1 MNHRLENKKGKEKIS
16 EKVANYAKGKH
27 RLYGH
32 ANGANDKNS
41 CNFNVCAECASKKKL
56 ACCRACARRYVTYT
70 PYTIEN
76 E

>member
-1 MNHRLENKKGKEKIS
+1 MNHRLENKKGKEKKS

-41 CNFNVCAECASKKKL
+41 CNFNVCAECASKKETRVLSRMCSSLCDVYAVYDRK
-56 ACCRACARRYVTYT
+56 
-70 PYTIEN
+70 
-76 E
+76 